1 MLLFSC
7 QKEVST
13 SKESSV
19 FNAAAAKEWY
29 YAEFKKSAE
38 WQGSALKGK
47 KLPEWKSGY
56 IGKIGN
62 SQAVEFPLVT
72 KTKSFPINPVSENR
86 NLSQAD
92 IMRINNASISRI
104 VFAKSST
111 GKIEVREVD
120 YIPDWNYLVKYG
132 FDISKISLL
141 GPNFDFS
148 GRVLIKK
155 WDGSIVS
162 SLIYKDGKII
172 KTGKRVNGIQP
183 IVESQTCTFMYLCI
197 WQQDCVLTI
206 YGDGMIANECGPW
219 YNTGECWFEEVCNG
233 EIDPCEEFN
242 LVCNPGGNNENPECS
257 MTNAEAQAALQAITT
272 TILENGTDEV
282 GTEIGPDPDGII
294 KQPILIKQHQ
304 MQYNWFAGYSSV
316 YTLFFNAVRYRP
328 ENIPTWKWESVNFDK
343 ILKTS
348 GGAPPCFSSSVSAS
362 ASVALSSDKKIATFT
377 AIVTATAEISCLFG
391 AEIRTM
397 VDEISD
403 SYDANRQY

>member
-172 KTGKRVNGIQP
+172 KTGKRVNVFSP
-183 IVESQTCTFMYLCI
+183 LLKVKHAHSCI
-197 WQQDCVLTI
+197 
-206 YGDGMIANECGPW
+206 YA
-219 YNTGECWFEEVCNG
+219 
-233 EIDPCEEFN
+233 
-242 LVCNPGGNNENPECS
+242 
-257 MTNAEAQAALQAITT
+257 
-272 TILENGTDEV
+272 
-282 GTEIGPDPDGII
+282 
-294 KQPILIKQHQ
+294 
-304 MQYNWFAGYSSV
+304 
-316 YTLFFNAVRYRP
+316 
-328 ENIPTWKWESVNFDK
+328 
-343 ILKTS
+343 S
-348 GGAPPCFSSSVSAS
+348 GS
-362 ASVALSSDKKIATFT
+362 KIA
-377 AIVTATAEISCLFG
+377 
-391 AEIRTM
+391 
-397 VDEISD
+397 
-403 SYDANRQY
+403 Y